1 MTLASGAVTGY
12 GSDVNGFASAHRLLV
27 AVSLLVAVL
36 AVFGVGTSANAQ
48 SHGEDPSHGAIVL
61 AVATPPAPG
70 LAQSPGA
77 PDLPLADAEPAPPR
91 DHRLLATT
99 ADPAADQQ
107 APPRADRR
115 QAAGRAPPV

>member
-1 MTLASGAVTGY
+1 MTLASGASAGY
-12 GSDVNGFASAHRLLV
+12 GSSVNGFARRHRHLV

-36 AVFGVGTSANAQ
+36 AVFGMGTSANAQ
-48 SHGEDPSHGAIVL
+48 SPGEDPSHGAVVL

-77 PDLPLADAEPAPPR
+77 PDLPLADAEQAPPR
-91 DHRLLATT
+91 DQRLTTAT

-115 QAAGRAPPV
+115 PLTGRAPPA